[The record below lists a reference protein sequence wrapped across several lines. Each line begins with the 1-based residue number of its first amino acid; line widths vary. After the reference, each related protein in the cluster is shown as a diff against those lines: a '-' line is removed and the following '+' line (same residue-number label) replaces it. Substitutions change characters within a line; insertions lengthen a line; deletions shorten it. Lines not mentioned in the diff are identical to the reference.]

1 MRLAELSERSGV
13 STATIKYYLREGLLQ
28 PGHRVSATQASYDEE
43 HLRRLRLVRALIQ
56 IGRMPVAT
64 AREVIAA
71 AEDESLDHYMRLGA
85 ATWALPHD
93 AAPQADDAS
102 ATAAHAAVEALLERL
117 GWQHHGGPAYETLV
131 ASVAAL
137 YRLGYP
143 CDTAHLL
150 PYGRLAAELAVT
162 DLDLVAAEPTPT
174 GQIEAAVALTVLY
187 EPVLL
192 SLRRM
197 AHAEESARRF
207 AHRDAEAATPPA
219 PGPASGPTRS
229 T

>member
-13 STATIKYYLREGLLQ
+13 STATIKYYLREELLQ
-28 PGHRVSATQASYDEE
+28 PGRRVSATQAEYGED

-71 AEDESLDHYMRLGA
+71 AEDESLDHHMRLGA
-85 ATWALPHD
+85 ATQALPGPEPD
-93 AAPQADDAS
+93 AGDP
-102 ATAAHAAVEALLERL
+102 ATETARRTMETLLERL
-117 GWQHHGGPAYETLV
+117 GWYRESDEDEPAPVRRTLI
-131 ASVAAL
+131 AAVAAL
-137 YRLGYP
+137 VRLGYP
-143 CDTAHLL
+143 CGVEHLL
-150 PYGRLAAELAVT
+150 PYARLAEQLAVA
-162 DLDLVAAEPTPT
+162 DLDLVEREPTPE

-192 SLRRM
+192 SLRRL

-207 AHRDAEAATPPA
+207 T
-219 PGPASGPTRS
+219 
-229 T
+229 

>member
-1 MRLAELSERSGV
+1 MRLAELSEHSGV

-28 PGHRVSATQASYDEE
+28 PGRRISATQAEYGDE

-56 IGRMPVAT
+56 LGKMPVAT

-71 AEDESLDHYMRLGA
+71 AEDDSLGHHRRLGA
-85 ATWALPHD
+85 ATQALSQGREVP
-93 AAPQADDAS
+93 ADDDP
-102 ATAAHAAVEALLERL
+102 ATEAAGRTVNALLEHL
-117 GWQHHGGPAYETLV
+117 GWRHDQEVAEHSPAYRTLV

-137 YRLGYP
+137 RRLGYP
-143 CDTAHLL
+143 CGVAQLL

-162 DLDLVAAEPTPT
+162 DLDLVEEEPTPT
-174 GQIEAAVALTVLY
+174 AQIEAAVALTVLY

-197 AHAEESARRF
+197 AHSEESARRF
-207 AHRDAEAATPPA
+207 TGGGKPA
-219 PGPASGPTRS
+219 
-229 T
+229 